1 MGAQIAINNSYQ
13 LGCEDVVGARDICQG
28 NDKVNSIFVAE
39 IFAHQNG
46 LPEEPKADKESRKP
60 CAQFERG
67 EARRN
72 ELSKSPRGAEYE
84 GRDLAVGVAMLHLI
98 SLHPE
103 KTQILQHSED
113 IVNKY
118 IDGLPSKVYRTG
130 GGYAMSLQEYLKHR
144 GPVECIK
151 ILKSEHG
158 VEEMFQNKVD
168 EHIQE
173 EDKRQG
179 RYDRE

>member
-1 MGAQIAINNSYQ
+1 
-13 LGCEDVVGARDICQG
+13 
-28 NDKVNSIFVAE
+28 
-39 IFAHQNG
+39 
-46 LPEEPKADKESRKP
+46 
-60 CAQFERG
+60 
-67 EARRN
+67 
-72 ELSKSPRGAEYE
+72 
-84 GRDLAVGVAMLHLI
+84 LAVGVAMLHLI

-151 ILKSEHG
+151 IIKEMRRQNLNFVNAIDYYLIKHPEAQKVVKQILKSEQG

-168 EHIQE
+168 ELIQE

-179 RYDRE
+179 RYDREVRARRALMRKQEAKRQEAMRLSLSSSRSPRKEA